1 MSADDERDAD
11 TDAAPDRL
19 DFPVVGIGASA
30 GGLGAFQSFLEHL
43 PDDPGMAFVLVQHLD
58 PDRESELPR
67 LLQDATAMEV
77 THVEN
82 DGGMELAPDHVY
94 VIPPGRDM
102 IIDGGGKLHLTEMTA
117 SRAERAPIDLFFR
130 SLADSQDGNAVGVVL
145 SGTGS
150 GGTTGLKRIKER
162 DGATLVQD
170 PEEAE
175 FGGMPRSAVRAGLVD
190 VVAPA
195 AELAER
201 LVDYRDALSK
211 IQLPEDGEALDES
224 DEKVL
229 SQIFAQLRARFG
241 HGFSD
246 YKRSTMLRR
255 IGRRMQVHQIE
266 GLPDYLAYLRE
277 HEGEA
282 EELFKDLLIT
292 VTNFF
297 RDEEAFETLRE
308 EVVPELFAEKDAGD
322 TVRVWAA
329 GCATGEEAYSLAILL
344 HEHAVALQSSN
355 EPVPEIQVFAT
366 DLGEEA
372 VHTARAG
379 YYSDNIAAD
388 LSDERLERFFEN
400 ESGGY
405 RVRRRIRESVIF
417 AKHDLM
423 SDPPFSRLDL
433 VVCRNLLIY
442 LKREAQR
449 GIFEVFHYALR
460 AGGYLFLGSAESA
473 EDMSDLFRPLN
484 KDHRI
489 YRRREDVAQ
498 PPQFRDMPFL
508 QRGAE
513 LTEEQATGAAP
524 RREPSR
530 FEEVR
535 EQLLEEYA
543 PPGVVVND
551 QNDVVHVFEGAGAY
565 LRVAHGT
572 PTHNVLEMVR
582 PALRAALRSALLQ
595 VRGGEREVRSRA
607 VPVEQN
613 GRRRRVRL
621 VARPVAESTFTL
633 VRFEPADD
641 EDPPPGEQTD
651 GRSAAPT
658 APAEETP
665 SPAEEVPAQ
674 GHPGD
679 IIEQLETELR
689 QTRRELQGTV
699 EEYET
704 SMEELRASN
713 EELQSM
719 NEELRSTTEELETSK
734 EELRSMNEELTTVN
748 HELTNKNEELSRV
761 NSDLQNL
768 LRSTQIATVFLDR
781 DLRVQRFTPRA
792 KDLFNIIE
800 SDRNRPLDHV
810 TRRFDYDGLT
820 DDARRVL
827 DRLAPIEEEVQN
839 DEGRYFLAQIR
850 PYRTAREDKIEGVVL
865 SFVDIT
871 ERREAEAELR
881 RSEERYRLLM
891 EGVEEYAIFLI
902 DLEGRIST
910 WNAGAEAIFGHAE
923 DEIVGRPAAVIFT
936 EEDRGEDALRQ
947 EMETARREG
956 QAADERWHVRADGSR
971 FWASGV
977 MTALYDPTGDLRG
990 FAKVMRD
997 NTERR
1002 EREQELNRLNEKLEE
1017 RVAERT
1023 REVRRLV
1030 SQLVQAEERE
1040 RRRIGQVLHDEVQ
1053 QQIYGAEMTVRQ
1065 LRRGLPA
1072 EGEPLTGAVR
1082 QEKVEMLDQLE
1093 AILEESVEATRTLS
1107 AELGPSVL
1115 REEELS
1121 DILRW
1126 LAEHMQERY
1135 ALTVETD
1142 VGEAPAVPDHD
1153 LRALLLRTGRELL
1166 FNVVKH
1172 AHVDRARLHARTE
1185 GADVIVQ
1192 VSDAGDGFAPE
1203 RLDDDGPS
1211 GYGLA
1216 EMRERLRLLD
1226 GRLEVD
1232 STPGEGTCV
1241 TVAVPTRTG
1250 AEEA

>member
-1 MSADDERDAD
+1 
-11 TDAAPDRL
+11 
-19 DFPVVGIGASA
+19 
-30 GGLGAFQSFLEHL
+30 
-43 PDDPGMAFVLVQHLD
+43 
-58 PDRESELPR
+58 
-67 LLQDATAMEV
+67 
-77 THVEN
+77 
-82 DGGMELAPDHVY
+82 
-94 VIPPGRDM
+94 
-102 IIDGGGKLHLTEMTA
+102 
-117 SRAERAPIDLFFR
+117 
-130 SLADSQDGNAVGVVL
+130 
-145 SGTGS
+145 
-150 GGTTGLKRIKER
+150 
-162 DGATLVQD
+162 
-170 PEEAE
+170 
-175 FGGMPRSAVRAGLVD
+175 
-190 VVAPA
+190 
-195 AELAER
+195 
-201 LVDYRDALSK
+201 
-211 IQLPEDGEALDES
+211 
-224 DEKVL
+224 
-229 SQIFAQLRARFG
+229 
-241 HGFSD
+241 
-246 YKRSTMLRR
+246 
-255 IGRRMQVHQIE
+255 
-266 GLPDYLAYLRE
+266 
-277 HEGEA
+277 
-282 EELFKDLLIT
+282 
-292 VTNFF
+292 
-297 RDEEAFETLRE
+297 
-308 EVVPELFAEKDAGD
+308 
-322 TVRVWAA
+322 
-329 GCATGEEAYSLAILL
+329 
-344 HEHAVALQSSN
+344 
-355 EPVPEIQVFAT
+355 
-366 DLGEEA
+366 
-372 VHTARAG
+372 
-379 YYSDNIAAD
+379 
-388 LSDERLERFFEN
+388 
-400 ESGGY
+400 
-405 RVRRRIRESVIF
+405 
-417 AKHDLM
+417 
-423 SDPPFSRLDL
+423 
-433 VVCRNLLIY
+433 
-442 LKREAQR
+442 
-449 GIFEVFHYALR
+449 
-460 AGGYLFLGSAESA
+460 
-473 EDMSDLFRPLN
+473 
-484 KDHRI
+484 
-489 YRRREDVAQ
+489 
-498 PPQFRDMPFL
+498 
-508 QRGAE
+508 
-513 LTEEQATGAAP
+513 
-524 RREPSR
+524 
-530 FEEVR
+530 
-535 EQLLEEYA
+535 
-543 PPGVVVND
+543 
-551 QNDVVHVFEGAGAY
+551 
-565 LRVAHGT
+565 
-572 PTHNVLEMVR
+572 
-582 PALRAALRSALLQ
+582 
-595 VRGGEREVRSRA
+595 
-607 VPVEQN
+607 
-613 GRRRRVRL
+613 
-621 VARPVAESTFTL
+621 
-633 VRFEPADD
+633 
-641 EDPPPGEQTD
+641 
-651 GRSAAPT
+651 
-658 APAEETP
+658 
-665 SPAEEVPAQ
+665 
-674 GHPGD
+674 
-679 IIEQLETELR
+679 
-689 QTRRELQGTV
+689 
-699 EEYET
+699 
-704 SMEELRASN
+704 MEELRASN

-792 KDLFNIIE
+792 KDLFNIIK
-800 SDRNRPLDHV
+800 SDRDRPLDHV

-936 EEDRGEDALRQ
+936 EEDRGGDAPRQ

-1172 AHVDRARLHARTE
+1172 AHVDRARLRARTE

-1192 VSDAGDGFAPE
+1192 VSDAGDGF
-1203 RLDDDGPS
+1203 
-1211 GYGLA
+1211 
-1216 EMRERLRLLD
+1216 
-1226 GRLEVD
+1226 
-1232 STPGEGTCV
+1232 
-1241 TVAVPTRTG
+1241 
-1250 AEEA
+1250 